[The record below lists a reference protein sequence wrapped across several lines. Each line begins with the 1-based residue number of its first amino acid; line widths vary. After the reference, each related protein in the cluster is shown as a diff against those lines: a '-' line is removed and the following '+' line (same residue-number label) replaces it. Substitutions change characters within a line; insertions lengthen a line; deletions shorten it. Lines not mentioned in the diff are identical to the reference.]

1 MSTSRKL
8 LETVLACQKGE
19 RIPYCPA
26 IYEHKAYLIGKTPSQ
41 VCRDPELLLQAL
53 LKEYDVYRPDF
64 MTVGIDVYNVE
75 AEALGCEV
83 IYFDD
88 SPDVPGVAEPLIAT
102 PAELVAL
109 SVPDPESA
117 GRMPLYLDAAEKLLE
132 QIGDQV
138 IVRGAISG
146 PLSMASELVGAEN
159 FIVMT
164 LQEPEFVRRLMK
176 FTAEVGVTFGKA
188 FIARGI
194 EPVIFDSRAMPPLC
208 SPAVFRELV
217 APAYAKHVTPQLKA
231 AGARHI
237 PLIIGGDTTPILE
250 DLIATG
256 ATQLLCDFEGDRSA
270 FMTASRAHAIP
281 FRVNVDPRLLH
292 LGPVEEIQA
301 FTMDILSQ
309 CWDHPGF
316 ILGTG
321 VAAYDCPPEHIQAV
335 RACLDMDYK
344 SHVSKAGRRST
355 TANEAEAVTADVRP
369 EYLPDLNP
377 ILFDMA
383 EAIEEGDDEDVPEL
397 VEEALEAEIDPE
409 AIVNDA
415 MIPAMNVV
423 GDRFARGELFVPEM
437 LISARAMKA
446 GMEIVRPVLVKGGVK
461 PVGEVLLGTVKG
473 DIHDIGKNLCGMMLE
488 GAGFTVTDIGVNV
501 PAEVFVEK
509 LRETGIRIVGM
520 SALLTTTMGY
530 MGSVIEALE
539 EAGMRDQIQ
548 VLIGGATISEE
559 FRTQIGADFYG
570 ETAAD
575 AVDCARRALARLD
588 KGVRNS
594 EGDRDLAEMVALG

>member
-1 MSTSRKL
+1 MTTSREL
-8 LETVLACQKGE
+8 LETVLACEKGE

-41 VCRDPELLLQAL
+41 VCRDPELLLAAL
-53 LKEYDVYRPDF
+53 LKEYEVYRPDF

-75 AEALGCEV
+75 AEALGCKV

-88 SPDVPGVAEPLIAT
+88 SADVPGVAEPLIST
-102 PAELVAL
+102 PGELANL
-109 SVPDPESA
+109 TVPDPETA
-117 GRMPLYLDAAEKLLE
+117 GRMPLYLEAAERLLE
-132 QIGDQV
+132 LIGDQV

-176 FTAEVGVTFGKA
+176 FTAEVGVAFGKA

-208 SPAVFRELV
+208 SPAVFKDLV
-217 APAYAKHVTPQLKA
+217 APTYAKHVTPQLKS

-237 PLIIGGDTTPILE
+237 PLVIGGDTTPILE

-270 FMTASRAHAIP
+270 FMAAGQTHNIP

-292 LGPVEEIQA
+292 LGPVEEIQT

-321 VAAYDCPPEHIQAV
+321 VAAYDCPPEHIKAV
-335 RACLDMDYK
+335 RACFDMDYK
-344 SHVSKAGRRST
+344 SHVPEGGVRA
-355 TANEAEAVTADVRP
+355 AAAEAEALKSETRP
-369 EYLPDLNP
+369 AYDTGLDP

-383 EAIEEGDDEDVPEL
+383 EAIEEGDDEDVPIL
-397 VEEALEAEIDPE
+397 VDEALSAEIDPE

-415 MIPAMNVV
+415 MIPAMNVI

-461 PVGEVLLGTVKG
+461 PIGEVLLGTVKG
-473 DIHDIGKNLCGMMLE
+473 DIHDIGKNLSGMMLE
-488 GAGFTVTDIGVNV
+488 GAGFNVTDIGVNV
-501 PAEVFVEK
+501 AAETFVQT

-530 MGSVIEALE
+530 MGQVIEALE
-539 EAGMRDQIQ
+539 EAGMRDEVQ

-559 FRTQIGADFYG
+559 FRERIGADFYG

-575 AVDCARRALARLD
+575 AVDCARRALDRL
-588 KGVRNS
+588 KSRRYNS
-594 EGDRDLAEMVALG
+594 EADRHLAEMPALG